1 MKAGEE
7 RPKGKIH
14 GGHPLRTALRPHPL
28 VVTTVPGGG
37 ERCKEEGGAF
47 AAVALSRFFPMHLPK
62 FLGALCLGGVL
73 SFPAPQARAADN
85 NDWKE
90 ISRTPTLTI
99 YARDH
104 TGSSVKEVKAV
115 GTFDEPNWV
124 VKNVL
129 DDADHYSQFMP
140 HVVESKVVSRDRT
153 KGQVVAY
160 ARVDPPMISERD
172 YTILVQDESRSTPA
186 GPVYK
191 THWSPANDK
200 GPAEKSGVVRIKNNE
215 GSWVLEP
222 TDNGQHTQ
230 GTYILWTDA
239 GGGVPAF
246 ILNSLNKK
254 RLTELFETV
263 EKRSQD
269 DQYHKTKP
277 ALP

>member
-1 MKAGEE
+1 MN
-7 RPKGKIH
+7 P
-14 GGHPLRTALRPHPL
+14 
-28 VVTTVPGGG
+28 
-37 ERCKEEGGAF
+37 
-47 AAVALSRFFPMHLPK
+47 SK
-62 FLGALCLGGVL
+62 FLGALCLGGL
-73 SFPAPQARAADN
+73 LTLQPAVTRAADS
-85 NDWKE
+85 DWSE

-99 YARDH
+99 YTRDH
-104 TGSSVKEVKAV
+104 AGSSVKEVRAV
-115 GTFDEPNWV
+115 GTFEEPNWV

-129 DDADHYSQFMP
+129 DDAEHYAQFMP
-140 HVVESKVVSRDRT
+140 HVVESKVISRDRS

-172 YTILVQDESRSTPA
+172 YTILVQDESIHTDK
-186 GPVYK
+186 GPLYK
-191 THWSPANDK
+191 TKWSPANDK

-215 GSWVLEP
+215 GSWQLES
-222 TDNGQHTQ
+222 TDNGTHTR

-263 EKRSQD
+263 ETQAKDEKYQ
-269 DQYHKTKP
+269 KTKP